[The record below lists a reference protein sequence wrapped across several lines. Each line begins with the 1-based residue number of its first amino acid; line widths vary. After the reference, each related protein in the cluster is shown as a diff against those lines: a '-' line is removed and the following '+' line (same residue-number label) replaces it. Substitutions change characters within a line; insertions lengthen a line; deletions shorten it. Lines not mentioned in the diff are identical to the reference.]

1 MATEVAF
8 EDRLMSVE
16 GVTARVLI
24 GGEGPN
30 LVYLH
35 GVGYEGKWPTP
46 ALDHL
51 APHFRIY
58 APDMPG
64 FGLSALPDS
73 IRSCQDLAV
82 WLDDFTAESG
92 LEKLSLMG
100 HSFGGWVALE
110 FAVLFQHKLQK
121 LVLVDALG
129 VNPGLM
135 TFPDIFNVYPQESL
149 GLIFH
154 DQELGKRL
162 LGVEA
167 GERGFSLAGQTI
179 GSASISDKGRD
190 RRSLSVMA
198 WSPLLYNPKLPSQLR
213 RIKVPTLVV
222 WGKQDKLTPIRIGR
236 YLQRKLKNARLAV
249 IEGCGHAPT
258 MEKPEMLAKIVAEY
272 LKG

>member
-1 MATEVAF
+1 MGTKAAF
-8 EDRLMSVE
+8 EDRLMNIE
-16 GVTARVLI
+16 GVTTRVLI
-24 GGEGPN
+24 GGHGPP

-51 APHFRIY
+51 TPHFRIY

-64 FGLSALPDS
+64 FGLAALPDS
-73 IRSCQDLAV
+73 IRSCQDLAI
-82 WLDDFTAESG
+82 WLDDFTTELG
-92 LEKLSLMG
+92 LQELILMG

-110 FAVLFQHKLQK
+110 FAVLFNRKLQK
-121 LVLVDALG
+121 LVLVDTLG
-129 VNPGLM
+129 VNPSLM
-135 TFPDIFNVYPQESL
+135 TFPDIFNVYPHESL
-149 GLIFH
+149 GLIFR
-154 DQELGKRL
+154 DPEFGKRL

-198 WSPLLYNPKLPSQLR
+198 WNPLLYNPKLPSQLR
-213 RIKVPTLVV
+213 RINVPTLVV
-222 WGKQDKLTPIRIGR
+222 WGKHDKLTPIRIGR
-236 YLQRKLKNARLAV
+236 YLQRELKNARLAV

-258 MEKPEMLAKIVAEY
+258 MEKPEALAKIVAEY